1 MRRLM
6 QPRSVAVIG
15 ASNEQ
20 GKIGNSV
27 MRNLIDGGFAGEIH
41 PVNPKAD
48 DILGRK
54 AYKSRSPTIPGEV
67 DVAVFAIPA
76 KFVPRRPGGGR
87 RARGS
92 PTPC

>member
-27 MRNLIDGGFAGEIH
+27 MRNLIDGGFSGEIH

-48 DILGRK
+48 EILGRK
-54 AYKSRSPTIPGEV
+54 AYK
-67 DVAVFAIPA
+67 
-76 KFVPRRPGGGR
+76 
-87 RARGS
+87 
-92 PTPC
+92 